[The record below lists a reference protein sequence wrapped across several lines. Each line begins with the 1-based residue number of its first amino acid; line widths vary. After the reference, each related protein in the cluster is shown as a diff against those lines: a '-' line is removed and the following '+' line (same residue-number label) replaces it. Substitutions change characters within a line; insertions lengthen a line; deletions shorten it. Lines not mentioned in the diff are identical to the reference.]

1 MARINNY
8 AVKSL
13 NENDKLLAS
22 DGSTGETKN
31 VSPVDVAELN
41 GGASIYRAIMT
52 QSGTSDPIVAI
63 VGPNTIGDI
72 VWTRA
77 DTGFFKGTLIGAFP
91 SFVSVILGASINET
105 SSFSVN
111 TLNIDFIQ
119 LGTYSSG
126 ILDDNVLDGQYI
138 EIRAY

>member
-41 GGASIYRAIMT
+41 GGASIYRAFLT
-52 QSGTSDPIVAI
+52 QSGTSAPIASV

-72 VWTRA
+72 VWTRV
-77 DTGFFKGTLIGAFP
+77 GVGGYRGTLIGAFP
-91 SFVSVILGASINET
+91 GNVAVILGASINET
-105 SSFSVN
+105 SSFAVN
-111 TLNIDFIQ
+111 TLNSDFV
-119 LGTYSSG
+119 LVVTYSSG
-126 ILDDNVLDGQYI
+126 TLDDNVLDGQYI